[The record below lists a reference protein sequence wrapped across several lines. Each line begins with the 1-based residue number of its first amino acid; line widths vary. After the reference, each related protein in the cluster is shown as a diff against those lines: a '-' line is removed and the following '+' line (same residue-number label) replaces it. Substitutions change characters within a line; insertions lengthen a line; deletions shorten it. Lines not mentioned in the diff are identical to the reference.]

1 MKMLMVIAPVVII
14 GVVAGLGFS
23 GVIQIPGITP
33 KKAAKAGAA
42 MYAQKDDKAL
52 AQKGPATTAPPK
64 TPDKTNPPPKKVTDS
79 KAAKKDAEQ
88 GADALATV
96 WNDVQTPDLLKIAE
110 KWKDDDFARVLAH
123 MDSSKV
129 AEILESL
136 AQTKPERASKLSRAL
151 QDLGSV
157 VKVEG

>member
-1 MKMLMVIAPVVII
+1 MKMLMIVAPIVII
-14 GVVAGLGFS
+14 GIVAGLGFS

-42 MYAQKDDKAL
+42 MYAQKDDKPL
-52 AQKGPATTAPPK
+52 AQKAPATTAPPK
-64 TPDKTNPPPKKVTDS
+64 PSDKTTAPPKKVADS
-79 KAAKKDAEQ
+79 KPVKKDAEQ
-88 GADALATV
+88 GADALAGV
-96 WNDVQTPDLLKIAE
+96 WNDVQTPQLLKIAD
-110 KWKDDDFARVLAH
+110 KWKDDDFARVLSH

-136 AQTKPERASKLSRAL
+136 AQTKPERASKLSRTL

-157 VKVEG
+157 VKAEG